1 MLARSG
7 VVFVEPVRLLL
18 SSKSFTRLLACVVTL
33 AVCCGISAQTNVGGL
48 PPGVANLTDP
58 FISQLDLAAQLSFDE
73 MKRQEEKSSEQRRA
87 QYKQLIES
95 GVISALDLDAPNK
108 AVAEYN
114 RAISLM
120 NAQNSKEA
128 IKHLQKAL
136 KDCPAF
142 VSAHMSLGLA
152 YVDQDDTGRA
162 VSEFEAAA
170 NLDDRFPGSF
180 LDLGLLA
187 LSREDFATAQSELE
201 KASSIS
207 PTAKILSAL
216 ANAQYG
222 NHQYKKVLETTPRVH
237 ALEHKGMASVHYVA
251 ASAAMALNDLE
262 AMERELGVFL
272 SEDPTSAFAPF
283 ARQDLA
289 ALIHNRNVQAADASN
304 NRTVQAADAS
314 NPQPSQGSQ
323 TLADT
328 ERLKAELSAVG
339 DESDGGT
346 CDDCDPK
353 GGSSGAASHVAP
365 GLSSPAIRPWTVRKN
380 VDEVAMLFAVSNH
393 GHAVNDLGLSDIHIR
408 DNNKPPKKVLQ
419 FTSQSKLPLRL
430 ALVLDTSGSVRYRF
444 SFEKRAAAKF
454 VEEILNSTSD
464 LGYVAGFAEE
474 TTVTQDFSSDSGEL
488 GKGIEKLTDGGG
500 TALFDA
506 VSSAC
511 WKLAAYPESERVAR
525 VLVILSD
532 GEDNSS
538 HTSLKQSI
546 RVAEETG
553 VTIYTISTSSGNKTV
568 ADKVLELLA
577 ERSGGEAM
585 FPGYI
590 RNLDSTFDKL
600 RDVIRSRY
608 FVAYRPADFQPNG
621 SYRTISVIADKDGKR
636 LQVRT
641 RKGYHA
647 RLETSP
653 KLSLGQ

>member
-1 MLARSG
+1 MLAHSG

-18 SSKSFTRLLACVVTL
+18 SSKSLTRLLACVVTL
-33 AVCCGISAQTNVGGL
+33 AVCRGISAQTNVGGL
-48 PPGVANLTDP
+48 PSGVPNLTDP
-58 FISQLDLAAQLSFDE
+58 FISQLALHAQWTFDE
-73 MKRQEEKSSEQRRA
+73 TNRREKKSSEQRRA
-87 QYKQLIES
+87 QYEKLIES
-95 GVISALDLDAPNK
+95 GVLSALDLDAPNN

-128 IKHLQKAL
+128 IKHLQKAV
-136 KDCPAF
+136 KDCPTF

-170 NLDDRFPGSF
+170 KLDDRFPGSF
-180 LDLGLLA
+180 LNLGLLA

-201 KASSIS
+201 KASSLS

-216 ANAQYG
+216 TNAQYG
-222 NHQYKKVLETTPRVH
+222 NHQYKRVLETTPRVH
-237 ALEHKGMASVHYVA
+237 ALEHKGMASVHYMA

-283 ARQDLA
+283 AHQDLA
-289 ALIHNRNVQAADASN
+289 ALIHK
-304 NRTVQAADAS
+304 RTVQAADAS

-538 HTSLKQSI
+538 NTSLKQSI

-553 VTIYTISTSSGNKTV
+553 VTIYTISTSSGDKTV

-590 RNLDSTFDKL
+590 RNLDSSFDKL

-653 KLSLGQ
+653 N

>member
-1 MLARSG
+1 
-7 VVFVEPVRLLL
+7 VEPVRLLL
-18 SSKSFTRLLACVVTL
+18 LSKSLARLLACVVTL
-33 AVCCGISAQTNVGGL
+33 AVCRGISAQTSVSV
-48 PPGVANLTDP
+48 PVPNLTDP

-73 MKRQEEKSSEQRRA
+73 MKRQEKKSSEQRRA
-87 QYKQLIES
+87 QYKQLIDS

-136 KDCPAF
+136 KDCPTF

-170 NLDDRFPGSF
+170 KLDDRFPGSF
-180 LDLGLLA
+180 LNLGLLA
-187 LSREDFATAQSELE
+187 LSREDFAAAQSDLE

-216 ANAQYG
+216 ADAQYG
-222 NHQYKKVLETTPRVH
+222 NHQYKQVLETTPRVH
-237 ALEHKGMASVHYVA
+237 ALEHRGMASAHYVA
-251 ASAAMALNDLE
+251 ASAAMALHDLE

-289 ALIHNRNVQAADASN
+289 ALIHK
-304 NRTVQAADAS
+304 RTVRAADAS

-328 ERLKAELSAVG
+328 ERLQAELSGAAG

-353 GGSSGAASHVAP
+353 GGSSGVASHVAP
-365 GLSSPAIRPWTVRKN
+365 GRSSLAIRPWTVRKN
-380 VDEVAMLFAVSNH
+380 VEEVAQFFAVSNH
-393 GHAVNDLGLSDIHIR
+393 GHAVNDLEPSDIHIL
-408 DNNKPPKKVLQ
+408 DNNKPPEKVLQ

-430 ALVLDTSGSVRYRF
+430 ALVVDTSGSVRDRF

-454 VEEILNSTSD
+454 VEQILNSTSD
-464 LGYVAGFAEE
+464 LGYVAGFAVE

-488 GKGIEKLTDGGG
+488 RKGIEKLTNGGG

-532 GEDNSS
+532 GGDNSS

-553 VTIYTISTSSGNKTV
+553 VTIYTISTSSGDKTV

-590 RNLDSTFDKL
+590 RNLDSCFDKL

-621 SYRTISVIADKDGKR
+621 SYRTMSVIADKDGKR

-653 KLSLGQ
+653 N

>member
-1 MLARSG
+1 MLAHSG

-18 SSKSFTRLLACVVTL
+18 LSKSLTRLLACVVTL
-33 AVCCGISAQTNVGGL
+33 AVCRGISAQTNISV
-48 PPGVANLTDP
+48 PVPNLTDP
-58 FISQLDLAAQLSFDE
+58 FISQLDLAAQLTFDE
-73 MKRQEEKSSEQRRA
+73 MKRQEKKSSEQRRA
-87 QYKQLIES
+87 QYKQLIDS

-136 KDCPAF
+136 KDFPTF

-152 YVDQDDTGRA
+152 YVDQDETGRA

-170 NLDDRFPGSF
+170 KLDDRFPGSF
-180 LDLGLLA
+180 LNLGLLA
-187 LSREDFATAQSELE
+187 LSREDFATAQSDLE

-207 PTAKILSAL
+207 PTSKILSAL
-216 ANAQYG
+216 ADAQYG
-222 NHQYKKVLETTPRVH
+222 NHQYKQVLETTPRVH

-289 ALIHNRNVQAADASN
+289 ALIHK
-304 NRTVQAADAS
+304 RTVQAADAS

-328 ERLKAELSAVG
+328 ERLQAELSAVG

-346 CDDCDPK
+346 CDDCEPK

-365 GLSSPAIRPWTVRKN
+365 GFSSLAIRPWTVRKN
-380 VDEVAMLFAVSNH
+380 VEEVAVFFAVSNH
-393 GHAVNDLGLSDIHIR
+393 GHAVNDLEPSDIHIL
-408 DNNKPPKKVLQ
+408 DNNKPPEKVLQ

-430 ALVLDTSGSVRYRF
+430 ALVVDTSGSVRDRF

-454 VEEILNSTSD
+454 VERILNSTSD
-464 LGYVAGFAEE
+464 LGYVAGFAVE

-488 GKGIEKLTDGGG
+488 GKGIEKLTNGGG

-538 HTSLKQSI
+538 RTSLKQSI

-590 RNLDSTFDKL
+590 RNLDSSFDKL
-600 RDVIRSRY
+600 RDVMRSRY

-653 KLSLGQ
+653 N

>member
-1 MLARSG
+1 MDLG
-7 VVFVEPVRLLL
+7 LVFVEPVRLIL
-18 SSKSFTRLLACVVTL
+18 SSKSLTRLLACVVTL
-33 AVCCGISAQTNVGGL
+33 TACRGISAQQQ
-48 PPGVANLTDP
+48 PNLQSPNLMDP

-73 MKRQEEKSSEQRRA
+73 MKRQEKKSSEQRRA
-87 QYKQLIES
+87 RYKQLIDS
-95 GVISALDLDAPNK
+95 GVISALDLDASNK

-136 KDCPAF
+136 KDCPTF
-142 VSAHMSLGLA
+142 VSAHVSLGLS
-152 YVDQDDTGRA
+152 YFDQDDTGRA

-170 NLDDRFPGSF
+170 KLDDRFPGSF
-180 LDLGLLA
+180 LNLGLLA
-187 LSREDFATAQSELE
+187 LSREDFATAQSDLE

-207 PTAKILSAL
+207 PTAKVLSAL
-216 ANAQYG
+216 ADAQYG
-222 NHQYKKVLETTPRVH
+222 NHRYKQVLETTPRVH

-262 AMERELGVFL
+262 AMERELGIFL
-272 SEDPTSAFAPF
+272 SEEPTSAFAPF

-289 ALIHNRNVQAADASN
+289 ALIHK
-304 NRTVQAADAS
+304 RTVQAADAS
-314 NPQPSQGSQ
+314 KPQPSQGSQ
-323 TLADT
+323 PLADT
-328 ERLKAELSAVG
+328 ERLQAELSGAAG
-339 DESDGGT
+339 DESDGGS
-346 CDDCDPK
+346 CDDCDPE
-353 GGSSGAASHVAP
+353 GGSSVAASRVAL
-365 GLSSPAIRPWTVRKN
+365 GLSSVAIRPWTLRKN
-380 VDEVAMLFAVSNH
+380 VEEVALFFAVSNH
-393 GHAVNDLGLSDIHIR
+393 GHAVNDLQPSDIHIR

-430 ALVLDTSGSVRYRF
+430 ALVVDTSGSVRDRF

-454 VEEILNSTSD
+454 VEKILNSTSD
-464 LGYVAGFAEE
+464 LGYVAGFGVE

-488 GKGIEKLTDGGG
+488 RKGIEKLTNGGG

-525 VLVILSD
+525 VLVVLSD
-532 GEDNSS
+532 GNDNSS
-538 HTSLKQSI
+538 HTSLKRSI

-553 VTIYTISTSSGNKTV
+553 ATIYTISTSSGDKTV

-590 RNLDSTFDKL
+590 RNLDSTFDRL
-600 RDVIRSRY
+600 RDVIRNRY

-653 KLSLGQ
+653 N

>member
-1 MLARSG
+1 MLAHSG

-18 SSKSFTRLLACVVTL
+18 LSKSLTRLLACVVTL
-33 AVCCGISAQTNVGGL
+33 AVCRGISAQTNISV
-48 PPGVANLTDP
+48 PVPNLTDP
-58 FISQLDLAAQLSFDE
+58 FISQLDLAAQLTFDE
-73 MKRQEEKSSEQRRA
+73 MKRQEKKSSEQRRA
-87 QYKQLIES
+87 QYKQLINS

-136 KDCPAF
+136 KDFPTF

-152 YVDQDDTGRA
+152 YVDQDETGRA

-170 NLDDRFPGSF
+170 KLDDRFPGSF
-180 LDLGLLA
+180 LNLGLLA
-187 LSREDFATAQSELE
+187 LSREDFATAQSDLE

-207 PTAKILSAL
+207 PTSKILSAL
-216 ANAQYG
+216 ADAQYG
-222 NHQYKKVLETTPRVH
+222 NHQYKQVLETTPRVH

-289 ALIHNRNVQAADASN
+289 ALIHK
-304 NRTVQAADAS
+304 RTVQAADAS

-328 ERLKAELSAVG
+328 ERLQAELSAVG

-346 CDDCDPK
+346 CDDCEPK

-365 GLSSPAIRPWTVRKN
+365 GFSSLAIRPWTVRKN
-380 VDEVAMLFAVSNH
+380 VEEVAVFFAVSNH
-393 GHAVNDLGLSDIHIR
+393 GHAVNDLEPSDIHIL
-408 DNNKPPKKVLQ
+408 DNNKPPEKVLQ

-430 ALVLDTSGSVRYRF
+430 ALVVDTSGSVRDRF

-454 VEEILNSTSD
+454 VERILNSTSD
-464 LGYVAGFAEE
+464 LGYVAGFAVE

-488 GKGIEKLTDGGG
+488 GKGIEKLTNGGG
-500 TALFDA
+500 TALFDG

-538 HTSLKQSI
+538 RTSLKQSI

-590 RNLDSTFDKL
+590 RNLDSSFDKL
-600 RDVIRSRY
+600 RDVMRSRY

-653 KLSLGQ
+653 N

>member
-1 MLARSG
+1 
-7 VVFVEPVRLLL
+7 VVFVEPVHLLL
-18 SSKSFTRLLACVVTL
+18 SSKCLTRLLACVVAL
-33 AVCCGISAQTNVGGL
+33 AACRGISAQTNVGGL
-48 PPGVANLTDP
+48 PGGVPNLTDP
-58 FISQLDLAAQLSFDE
+58 FISQLDLHAQLSFDE
-73 MKRQEEKSSEQRRA
+73 IKRQEKKSSEQRRA
-87 QYKQLIES
+87 QYNQLIES

-136 KDCPAF
+136 KDCPTF

-170 NLDDRFPGSF
+170 KLDDRFPGSF
-180 LDLGLLA
+180 LNLGLLA
-187 LSREDFATAQSELE
+187 LSREDFATAQSDLE

-207 PTAKILSAL
+207 PTVKILSAL
-216 ANAQYG
+216 ADAQYG
-222 NHQYKKVLETTPRVH
+222 NHQYKQVLETTPRVH

-272 SEDPTSAFAPF
+272 NEDPTSAFAPF
-283 ARQDLA
+283 ARQNLA
-289 ALIHNRNVQAADASN
+289 SLIHT
-304 NRTVQAADAS
+304 RTVQAADVS

-328 ERLKAELSAVG
+328 ERLKAELSTVG

-346 CDDCDPK
+346 CDDCGPN
-353 GGSSGAASHVAP
+353 GGSIGAASHVAP
-365 GLSSPAIRPWTVRKN
+365 GLSSLAIRPWTVRKN
-380 VDEVAMLFAVSNH
+380 VQEVALFFAVSNH
-393 GHAVNDLGLSDIHIR
+393 GHAVNDLELSDIHIR

-430 ALVLDTSGSVRYRF
+430 ALVVDTSGSVRDRF

-454 VEEILNSTSD
+454 VERILNSTSD
-464 LGYVAGFAEE
+464 LGYVAGFAVE

-488 GKGIEKLTDGGG
+488 RNGIEKLTNGGG

-553 VTIYTISTSSGNKTV
+553 VTIYTISTSSGDKTV

-590 RNLDSTFDKL
+590 RNLDSSFDKL

-608 FVAYRPADFQPNG
+608 FVAYRPADFQTNG

-647 RLETSP
+647 RFETSP
-653 KLSLGQ
+653 N

>member
-1 MLARSG
+1 MLAHSG

-18 SSKSFTRLLACVVTL
+18 LSKSLTRLLACVVTL
-33 AVCCGISAQTNVGGL
+33 AVCRGISAQTSISV
-48 PPGVANLTDP
+48 PVPNLTDP
-58 FISQLDLAAQLSFDE
+58 FISQLDLAAQLTFDE
-73 MKRQEEKSSEQRRA
+73 MKRQEKKSSEQRRA
-87 QYKQLIES
+87 QYKKLIDS

-120 NAQNSKEA
+120 DAQNSKEA

-136 KDCPAF
+136 KDCPTF

-152 YVDQDDTGRA
+152 YVDQDETGRA

-170 NLDDRFPGSF
+170 KLDDRFPGSF
-180 LDLGLLA
+180 LNLGLLA
-187 LSREDFATAQSELE
+187 LSREDFATAQSDLE

-207 PTAKILSAL
+207 PTSKILSAL
-216 ANAQYG
+216 ADAQYG
-222 NHQYKKVLETTPRVH
+222 NHQYNKVLETTPRVH

-289 ALIHNRNVQAADASN
+289 ALIHK
-304 NRTVQAADAS
+304 RTVQAADAS

-328 ERLKAELSAVG
+328 ERLQAELSAVG

-346 CDDCDPK
+346 CDDCEPK

-365 GLSSPAIRPWTVRKN
+365 GFSSLAIRPWTVRKN
-380 VDEVAMLFAVSNH
+380 VEEVAVFFAVSNH
-393 GHAVNDLGLSDIHIR
+393 GHAVNDLEPSDIHIL
-408 DNNKPPKKVLQ
+408 DNNKPPEKVLQ

-430 ALVLDTSGSVRYRF
+430 ALVVDTSGSVRDRF

-454 VEEILNSTSD
+454 VERILNSTSD
-464 LGYVAGFAEE
+464 LGYVAGFAVE

-488 GKGIEKLTDGGG
+488 GKGIEKLTNGGG

-538 HTSLKQSI
+538 RTSLKQSI

-653 KLSLGQ
+653 N